1 MKERVMTIDE
11 AIKHCEKVAS
21 GHDRNCE
28 IFIEDSELWQI
39 NKEWADN
46 YHNIA
51 EWLREL
57 KKYRAIFEKVG
68 KILADN
74 GYTIDD
80 LDTIFGK
87 ANEEG
92 KR

>member
-1 MKERVMTIDE
+1 MTLDE

-28 IFIEDSELWQI
+28 IFIDDPKLYAI

-74 GYTIDD
+74 GYTLDD
-80 LDTIFGK
+80 LDTIFNK
-87 ANEEG
+87 V
-92 KR
+92 R